1 MSYEAKN
8 IRILPGYID
17 HYGFIRPEVYDLF
30 CQEAEA
36 GLFESLN
43 FDPIH
48 FFNAYHICFVLR
60 GSSFDYPRPVKPG
73 GFMDVETV
81 VKKVGTTSLT
91 LYHTFYNKNS
101 REAEPFEV
109 ATAERTLVA
118 VGRHD
123 RTSRRLPS
131 ILVESLRRARPQAF
145 EDHPQ

>member
-1 MSYEAKN
+1 
-8 IRILPGYID
+8 
-17 HYGFIRPEVYDLF
+17 
-30 CQEAEA
+30 
-36 GLFESLN
+36 
-43 FDPIH
+43 
-48 FFNAYHICFVLR
+48 
-60 GSSFDYPRPVKPG
+60 
-73 GFMDVETV
+73 MDVETV

>member
-1 MSYEAKN
+1 MSYEARN
-8 IRILPGYID
+8 IRILPSYID

-48 FFNAYHICFVLR
+48 FFDAYNICFVLR
-60 GSSFDYPRPVKPG
+60 GSSFDYPKPVKAG
-73 GFMDVETV
+73 EFMDVKTL

-91 LYHTFYNKNS
+91 LHYTFYNKNG
-101 REAEPFEV
+101 REAKPFEV

-118 VGRHD
+118 VGRYD
-123 RTSRRLPS
+123 RTSRKLPS
-131 ILVESLRRARPQAF
+131 ILVESIRKARPKAF
-145 EDHPQ
+145 ENDSQ